1 LAEASKE
8 VKSIFEA
15 CAEARRQIT
24 EHEVEHG
31 CASTPAIDYDS
42 LPLVIRALEHYGAYL
57 KSINRDGGPYEML
70 ADSLKRK
77 EPARE
82 EPPLFKKARK
92 RA

>member
-1 LAEASKE
+1 MPE
-8 VKSIFEA
+8 
-15 CAEARRQIT
+15 
-24 EHEVEHG
+24 
-31 CASTPAIDYDS
+31 IDDES

-57 KSINRDGGPYEML
+57 KSTNRDGAPYENL

-82 EPPLFKKARK
+82 EPPLFKEARK